1 MFLGFFGKTT
11 FFWQKIHCFPNNL
24 KCLWMNIEIVIEH
37 FVILAITFKKNSHFG
52 HFLSGFWPCCEKNL
66 ATLFD

>member
-1 MFLGFFGKTT
+1 
-11 FFWQKIHCFPNNL
+11 
-24 KCLWMNIEIVIEH
+24 MNIEIVIEH